1 MKKEDIKNHL
11 LNAGVKNLKEFGYP
25 NVNTENI
32 LTDEVYSKM
41 FESMLRDNKGHSTNV
56 DEVIEELLKE
66 IKSKSK

>member
-1 MKKEDIKNHL
+1 MKKEEIKNHL
-11 LNAGVKNLKEFGYP
+11 LKAGVKNLKEFGYP

-41 FESMLRDNKGHSTNV
+41 FESMLHDNKGHSANV
-56 DEVIEELLKE
+56 DEVIGELLKE